1 MFYRC
6 LFLLE
11 MLELSLAIP
20 TDKSVWNKTDIDSQ
34 IKAHVRST
42 QGAGRHQTFNRFAA
56 MTDKFGNRFVGS
68 QTLENVIDYML
79 DQFKTDGLENVHP
92 EKVTN
97 VPHWVRGK
105 ESATLL
111 EPRRYEMSIL
121 GLGGSIG
128 TSVKGFTA
136 EVLVVHSFDE
146 LHARAAEVSD
156 TCMLLKILDA
166 RPGFI
171 TKILKRSLIDKFIK
185 TRAFDCQS
193 STSK

>member
-1 MFYRC
+1 
-6 LFLLE
+6 
-11 MLELSLAIP
+11 MLELSL
-20 TDKSVWNKTDIDSQ
+20 SVPAKNLFSRIKTDINSQ
-34 IKAHVRST
+34 IKAHQNVST
-42 QGAGRHQTFNRFAA
+42 EIINFVTKGEGRHQTFNRLAA
-56 MTDKFGNRFVGS
+56 MTDKFGNRLVGS

-79 DQFKTDGLENVHP
+79 DQFKADGLENVHA

-97 VPHWVRGK
+97 IPHWVRGK

-128 TSVKGFTA
+128 TSVKGITA

-156 TCMLLKILDA
+156 IL
-166 RPGFI
+166 
-171 TKILKRSLIDKFIK
+171 IK
-185 TRAFDCQS
+185 L
-193 STSK
+193 

>member
-1 MFYRC
+1 MFRGRTNLFYRC

-34 IKAHVRST
+34 IKAHVNVST
-42 QGAGRHQTFNRFAA
+42 EIIDYVTKGAGRHQTFNRLAA

-79 DQFKTDGLENVHP
+79 DQFKTDGLENVHA

-97 VPHWVRGK
+97 IPHWVRGK

-128 TSVKGFTA
+128 TSVKGITA

-156 TCMLLKILDA
+156 AVC
-166 RPGFI
+166 
-171 TKILKRSLIDKFIK
+171 
-185 TRAFDCQS
+185 
-193 STSK
+193 